1 MGLVGGLKKAS
12 YEENGVYVCV
22 SNDFKTCPTLVDIQ
36 IIIALAIALLLV
48 LNSLKHVVV
57 CVSESAREGGRGS
70 GRVRE

>member
-1 MGLVGGLKKAS
+1 MCGCQRILKPAQHA
-12 YEENGVYVCV
+12 
-22 SNDFKTCPTLVDIQ
+22 VDIQ